1 MTLREWIKAQKLS
14 QREAAAMLDVHLVTL
29 NRWLCG
35 HLMPSRDALM
45 RIRTVTEGQVTAD
58 SFLDGRTPAP
68 LAPVEERAA

>member
-1 MTLREWIKAQKLS
+1 MTLREWIKAEKLS

-45 RIRTVTEGQVTAD
+45 RVRDVTGGKVSAD
-58 SFLDGRTPAP
+58 TFLPPQPTPPA
-68 LAPVEERAA
+68 LVEERAA

>member
-58 SFLDGRTPAP
+58 SFLDGRIRAPAP
-68 LAPVEERAA
+68 VAEHAA